1 MNMIDA
7 SPESECFRAK
17 PTTLDAVLSRLYQRS
32 LVILRLLTV
41 FFLMLVVLG
50 LLSGCVTAGRST
62 GSTAQAGNKC
72 GPFTELS
79 YDSRRDTPRT
89 VQGVRV
95 HNKAGA
101 NYGCWRKP

>member
-1 MNMIDA
+1 MNMVGGSPA
-7 SPESECFRAK
+7 SGSWSNRLKKLVEKLREKFRRSQG
-17 PTTLDAVLSRLYQRS
+17 TLRPLTAS
-32 LVILRLLTV
+32 LFLLLTAS
-41 FFLMLVVLG
+41 
-50 LLSGCVTAGRST
+50 LLSGCVTTGRST

-72 GPFTELS
+72 GPFKAIS